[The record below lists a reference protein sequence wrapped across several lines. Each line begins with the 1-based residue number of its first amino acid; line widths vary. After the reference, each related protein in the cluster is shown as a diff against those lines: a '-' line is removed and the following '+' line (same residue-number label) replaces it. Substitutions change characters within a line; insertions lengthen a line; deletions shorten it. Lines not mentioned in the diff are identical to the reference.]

1 VDSNYLIQAIAQ
13 CERAIAQKLDLESWQ
28 AACRNLGNLLQ
39 GMGRFDRA
47 IVWHSWALE
56 QQPNLVE
63 VYAQL
68 GELYILEENWS
79 GAIELY
85 RQALKYAPNSVQIY
99 SNLAQLYGQLGQR
112 EQEMESWYKAAE
124 LNPSLVNPQGYY
136 KLGKAFE
143 SKGKIAEAIVC
154 YQRASSGAGGLVAA
168 NYDLGEIW
176 LRQGQLE
183 AAKSCYEKI
192 LAVEP
197 NEARAQYKLGT
208 IYLETKR
215 FEEAI
220 DRFRQTIKIAPEFPW
235 AYRDLVKTF
244 LLLQRWDEAIA
255 TCYAIINLVEA
266 YPWVYVQLGNA
277 LREKGRIAE
286 AAANFQKACSARG
299 WQECSDKNYFFTQDI
314 FSYRIPIWETYLQPR
329 IESRARVRSSVATV
343 RHSAAI
349 AALEVGCYQGMS
361 ACWLLDKILTHPES
375 KLTCLEETFDRKL
388 TENIAKTQVDFKV
401 TCLSQDV
408 SQSLAALESN
418 SFDLINLQDKH
429 KLSDRAERNTSLA
442 WKLLKVGGLIVF
454 NDYGWTNPAYPE
466 QNPQLG
472 IDRFLN
478 SIAGQWELV
487 HQVAQAYQFIVCKK
501 S

>member
-13 CERAIAQKLDLESWQ
+13 CERAIARELDLESWQ

-85 RQALKYAPNSVQIY
+85 RQALNYAPNSVQIH

-112 EQEMESWYKAAE
+112 DREMESWYKAAE
-124 LNPSLVNPQGYY
+124 LNPNLVNPQGYY

-143 SKGKIAEAIVC
+143 NKGKISEAIVC
-154 YQRASSGAGGLVAA
+154 YQRASSGSSGLVAA

-183 AAKSCYEKI
+183 SAKSCYEKI

-220 DRFRQTIKIAPEFPW
+220 DCFRQTIKIAPEFPW

-244 LLLQRWDEAIA
+244 LLLQKWDEAIA

-314 FSYRIPIWETYLQPR
+314 FSYRIPLWETYLQPR
-329 IESRARVRSSVATV
+329 IE
-343 RHSAAI
+343 HGAI
-349 AALEVGCYQGMS
+349 AALEVGSYQGMS
-361 ACWLLDKILTHPES
+361 TCWLLDKILTHPHS
-375 KLTCLEETFDRKL
+375 QLTCLDEAFERKF
-388 TENIAKTQVDFKV
+388 TENIAKTQVDLKV
-401 TCLSQDV
+401 TCLSGEV
-408 SQSLAALESN
+408 SQSLAALQSK
-418 SFDLINLQDKH
+418 SFDLINLQDKR
-429 KLSDRAERNTSLA
+429 KLSDLVEQNTTLA

-487 HQVAQAYQFIVCKK
+487 HQAAQAYQFIVCKT

>member
-1 VDSNYLIQAIAQ
+1 MDSNYLSQAISQ
-13 CERAIAQKLDLESWQ
+13 CERAIASELEPESWQ

-47 IVWHSWALE
+47 IIWHSWALE
-56 QQPNLVE
+56 KQPNLVE
-63 VYAQL
+63 VYSQL
-68 GELYILEENWS
+68 GELYILDENWS
-79 GAIELY
+79 AAIALY
-85 RQALKYAPNSVQIY
+85 HQALKYQPGSVQIY
-99 SNLAQLYGQLGQR
+99 SSLAQLYGQLGQR
-112 EQEMESWYKAAE
+112 ELEMDCWYKAAE
-124 LNPSLVNPQGYY
+124 LNPNLVNSQGYY

-143 SKGKIAEAIVC
+143 SKGKTQEAIVC
-154 YQRASSGAGGLVAA
+154 YQRASSGSSGLVAA

-183 AAKSCYEKI
+183 SAKTCYEKI

-208 IYLETKR
+208 IYLEAKR
-215 FEEAI
+215 FDEAI
-220 DRFRQTIKIAPEFPW
+220 ACFRQTIKIAPEFPW

-244 LLLQRWDEAIA
+244 LQLQKWDEAIA
-255 TCYAIINLVEA
+255 TCYAIINLVEP

-277 LREKGRIAE
+277 LREKGRVAE
-286 AAANFQKACSARG
+286 AAANFQKACSLRG
-299 WQECSDKNYFFTQDI
+299 WQECSAKNYFFTQDI

-329 IESRARVRSSVATV
+329 IESK
-343 RHSAAI
+343 AI

-361 ACWLLDKILTHPES
+361 ACWLLDKILTHPDS
-375 KLTCLEETFDRKL
+375 QLTCIEETFERKL
-388 TENIAKTQVDFKV
+388 TENIAKTKVDFKV
-401 TCLSQDV
+401 TYLSGDV
-408 SQSLAALESN
+408 SQSLASLTSN
-418 SFDLINLQDKH
+418 SLDLIELQDKY
-429 KLSDRAERNTSLA
+429 KLSERVEQNTALA
-442 WKLLKVGGLIVF
+442 WKLLKVGGLMVF

-478 SIAGQWELV
+478 SIADRWELV
-487 HQVAQAYQFIVCKK
+487 HQASQAYQLIVGKK